1 MKQMLTEH
9 EGSKA
14 HGYLDTSGLMH
25 VGVGRNIDANGG
37 IGLSDDEID
46 LLLDNDVVRVMRE
59 LAKALPWY
67 KQLDEVR
74 QDVLVMMSFNL
85 GLPRLLKFEKAIAA
99 AQAGHYDTAAVEML
113 DSRWAKQVGDRAV
126 VLSIMMESGKYPDG

>member
-1 MKQMLTEH
+1 MLTEH